1 MIWFY
6 ILLICVS
13 LDAFVMMM
21 EKGATTADMTLKNTF
36 KHTIQF
42 SLVTTLMYM
51 LGAFA
56 AIIVLN
62 EKFIKLNS
70 FIGLLVCEITDTEL
84 KDFLLFVQNK
94 LFVVGSYLATETEAL
109 NPDAALIITDS
120 DIKAIETIMDKLD
133 AQLPKLN
140 RFIIPGGSK
149 SAARAHICR
158 TVCRRAERN
167 TYKVADEFE
176 IEENILIF
184 LNRLSDFF
192 FLTARFESQKTGKEM
207 YWEH

>member
-1 MIWFY
+1 MKKSSIY
-6 ILLICVS
+6 TKTG
-13 LDAFVMMM
+13 D
-21 EKGATTADMTLKNTF
+21 KGKT
-36 KHTIQF
+36 
-42 SLVTTLMYM
+42 SLVGGKRVDKTHIRLEAY
-51 LGAFA
+51 GP
-56 AIIVLN
+56 VD
-62 EKFIKLNS
+62 ELNS

>member
-1 MIWFY
+1 MKKSSIY
-6 ILLICVS
+6 TKTG
-13 LDAFVMMM
+13 D
-21 EKGATTADMTLKNTF
+21 KGTT
-36 KHTIQF
+36 
-42 SLVTTLMYM
+42 SLVGGSRVDKTHIRLEAYGT
-51 LGAFA
+51 
-56 AIIVLN
+56 VD
-62 EKFIKLNS
+62 ELNS
-70 FIGLLVCEITDTEL
+70 FIGLLVCEVTDTEL

-109 NPDAALIITDS
+109 NPEAALIITDS
-120 DIKAIETIMDKLD
+120 DIEAIETIMDKLD
-133 AQLPKLN
+133 SQLPKLT

-167 TYKVADEFE
+167 TYKVANEFE
-176 IEENILIF
+176 IENNILIF

-192 FLTARFESQKTGKEM
+192 FLTARFECQKTGKEM